1 MAWSYSG
8 NPSSSPLDEL
18 RFKIGDTDPA
28 APIFSDEELE
38 YILTNNGGNMMASCT
53 QCVQA
58 AIAKYGRLKDEV
70 VGGLQAK
77 YQQIYENYQRMWQDI
92 MNGTSIFGANLVNV
106 FAGGLLID
114 DKLSQYDDTSKIQ
127 PKFTKDLMKSRFL
140 PQTDNLSGGPN
151 VGFLP

>member
-8 NPSSSPLDEL
+8 NPATSPLDEL

-38 YILTNNGGNMMASCT
+38 YILAANNGNMMASCT

-70 VGGLQAK
+70 IGGLEAK

-92 MNGTSIFGANLVNV
+92 QNGTSIFGANLVNV
-106 FAGGLLID
+106 FAGGLTID
-114 DKLSQYDDTSKIQ
+114 GKVEQYNDQSKVQ

-140 PQTDNLSGGPN
+140 AGQDEIAGGPN